1 MQPIARKSSP
11 EIQNIPISKTV
22 TRPGMLGPRRLPK
35 KMLIVDFASIEERV
49 LKRATKKIR

>member
-1 MQPIARKSSP
+1 MQPTARKSSP

-35 KMLIVDFASIEERV
+35 MVIVDFASIEERV